1 MKIGLIPPE
10 GYFDEFEGW
19 PATRAWDRILHIAQ
33 RAEALGFDS
42 LWFGEHVLAKWNRQA
57 PIFDFFTL
65 STAIAAA
72 VPRIAIGFC
81 VVNSTFRNPALT
93 AKMAATLD
101 AISHGRL
108 ILGLGAGFKVS
119 EAEAWGV
126 PYPDTKERL
135 AILSEHLEIIS
146 RLTRAGEPPFT
157 FEGRYARVSNLGG
170 APHGAQKPRIPLLI
184 GGHGRNV
191 TMRLAAKYCDE
202 IGIDLSLEGM
212 PAGLAVLRDRCD
224 EIGRDPATLAI
235 NVGTHPAFP
244 YKGLRVTGN
253 QRMMAQEDLPAVMCY
268 DLDALTTRADELIAW
283 KEMGVDRITC
293 GAAGLAD
300 TDEALD
306 ELVEDLGKAGLTLDR
321 SVPGATLVAE
331 GRWLA
336 GLPESA
342 EAAGS
347 TAS

>member
-10 GYFDEFEGW
+10 GYFDEFDGW
-19 PATRAWDRILHIAQ
+19 PATKAWDRILHVAN
-33 RAEALGFDS
+33 RAEELGFDS
-42 LWFGEHVLAKWNRQA
+42 LWFGEHVLAKWNRRA

-65 STAIAAA
+65 AAGIAAA

-93 AKMAATLD
+93 AKMGATLD

-108 ILGLGAGFKVS
+108 ILGLGAGFKQS
-119 EAEAWGV
+119 EADAWGV
-126 PYPDTKERL
+126 PFPDTKERL
-135 AILSEHLEIIS
+135 AILSEHFEIIS

-157 FEGRYARVSNLGG
+157 FEGRYARVSDLSG
-170 APHGAQKPRIPLLI
+170 APHGAQEPRIPLLI
-184 GGHGRNV
+184 GGHGKNV
-191 TMRLAAKYCDE
+191 TFRLAAKYCEE
-202 IGIDLSLEGM
+202 IGIDLSLEDM
-212 PAGLAVLRDRCD
+212 PASLAVLRDRCH

-244 YKGLRVTGN
+244 YKGLRVTGR
-253 QRMMAQEDLPAVMCY
+253 QRMMAQEDLPAVMSY

-283 KEMGVDRITC
+283 REMGVDRITC

-306 ELVEDLGKAGLTLDR
+306 ELIEDLTKAGIALDR
-321 SVPGATLVAE
+321 SVPGATLAAE

-342 EAAGS
+342 EGS
-347 TAS
+347 PATS